1 MTDPVHLN
9 RILQSLDDRFLTDHL
24 LKNLRP
30 EFSRNDLV
38 LAHEGED
45 SNNETGSGDTAS
57 HWFTQYRC
65 FLPDLAGFSG
75 SNCAAPL
82 NLMEAAFSFSGESGI
97 RTHGGVTPTH
107 AFQACSLNHSDISP
121 DGSHFLTF
129 NFPTVPH
136 VSTAERSRSVRLRHR
151 PKPAGDRSPAFRY
164 QFGKSAAG

>member
-9 RILQSLDDRFLTDHL
+9 RILQSLDDRFLTDDL
-24 LKNLRP
+24 LKKLRP

-65 FLPDLAGFSG
+65 FLPDLAGLSG

-82 NLMEAAFSFSGESGI
+82 NL
-97 RTHGGVTPTH
+97 
-107 AFQACSLNHSDISP
+107 QAGCPLERREWDSNPRWSYPHTRFPSVLLKPLGHLS
-121 DGSHFLTF
+121 DGSNCRF
-129 NFPTVPH
+129 NLPT
-136 VSTAERSRSVRLRHR
+136 L
-151 PKPAGDRSPAFRY
+151 
-164 QFGKSAAG
+164 

>member
-9 RILQSLDDRFLTDHL
+9 RILQSLDDRFLTDDL

-82 NLMEAAFSFSGESGI
+82 NLWKLAYSFSGESGI

-121 DGSHFLTF
+121 KNLS
-129 NFPTVPH
+129 TV
-136 VSTAERSRSVRLRHR
+136 SQAM
-151 PKPAGDRSPAFRY
+151 
-164 QFGKSAAG
+164 